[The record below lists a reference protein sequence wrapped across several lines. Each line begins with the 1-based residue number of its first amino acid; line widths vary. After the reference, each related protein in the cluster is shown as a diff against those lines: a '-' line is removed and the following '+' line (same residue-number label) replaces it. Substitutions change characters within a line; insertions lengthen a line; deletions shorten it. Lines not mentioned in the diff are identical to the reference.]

1 MEQSHNLLVYF
12 RLEGGDGCFKKIIDY
27 KGVIFKADSYSSANF
42 YAHSHIPVEWMQD
55 IRDYKIVDI
64 CDLGPVN
71 VAYDLHNYEKRKYA
85 VAFIKKDFITDV
97 SGKVIVVMDSS
108 RKSAIQRAYRQ
119 GSKDFSLL
127 RDISSYEILVNDLGP
142 VEVAIN

>member
-1 MEQSHNLLVYF
+1 MEQNHNWLVYF
-12 RLEGGDGCFKKIIDY
+12 KLEGGDGCFKKILDY
-27 KGVIFKADSYSSANF
+27 KGVIFAADSYSSANF
-42 YAHSHIPVEWMQD
+42 YAHSHIPVEWLQD
-55 IRDYKIVDI
+55 IRHYNIVSI

-97 SGKVIVVMDSS
+97 SGKAFVIMDSS
-108 RKSAIQRAYRQ
+108 RQSAIQRAYILGR
-119 GSKDFSLL
+119 KDYSLFSG
-127 RDISSYEILVNDLGP
+127 ISSYEILVNDLGP